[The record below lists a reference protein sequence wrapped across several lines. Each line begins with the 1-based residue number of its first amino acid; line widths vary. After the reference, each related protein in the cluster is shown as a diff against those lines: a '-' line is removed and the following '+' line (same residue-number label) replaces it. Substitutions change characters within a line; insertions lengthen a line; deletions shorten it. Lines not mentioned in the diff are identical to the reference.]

1 MTKKILIAGMVA
13 GLVLFIWESIAH
25 IVLPLGEAGVK
36 GLPNEVAVLASL
48 KDNIKAPGFYFFP
61 VGGTDQPGLTR
72 EQQQKALEKQ
82 EKMMRAGPSGIL
94 IAHPE
99 GLAGLSAANLVIQF
113 ALDLMVML
121 LAAFLLARA
130 TMLAGFGARVGF
142 VAMLGLFPTL
152 RVDLPQWNWYGF
164 PTAYTAAQFVMHL
177 VGFAAGG
184 LVLARLIGG
193 QTRADRD
200 R

>member
-1 MTKKILIAGMVA
+1 MTRKILVAGMVA
-13 GLVLFIWESIAH
+13 GLVLFLWESVAH
-25 IVLPLGEAGVK
+25 MVLPLGEAGVK
-36 GLPNEVAVLASL
+36 ALPNEAAVLAAL

-61 VGGTDQPGLTR
+61 AGGIDQPGMTK
-72 EQQQKALEKQ
+72 EQQQKAFENQ
-82 EKMMRAGPSGIL
+82 ARMMRAGPSGIM
-94 IAHPE
+94 IVHPE
-99 GLAGLSAANLVIQF
+99 GLAGISAANLVTQF
-113 ALDLMVML
+113 ASDVIVML

-142 VAMLGLFPTL
+142 VAMLGLIPTL

-164 PTAYTAAQFVMHL
+164 PAAYTTAQLVMHL

>member
-1 MTKKILIAGMVA
+1 
-13 GLVLFIWESIAH
+13 
-25 IVLPLGEAGVK
+25 
-36 GLPNEVAVLASL
+36 
-48 KDNIKAPGFYFFP
+48 
-61 VGGTDQPGLTR
+61 
-72 EQQQKALEKQ
+72 
-82 EKMMRAGPSGIL
+82 
-94 IAHPE
+94 
-99 GLAGLSAANLVIQF
+99 
-113 ALDLMVML
+113 ML

-142 VAMLGLFPTL
+142 VAMLGLIPTL

-164 PTAYTAAQFVMHL
+164 PTAYTAAQLVMHL

-200 R
+200 G

>member
-1 MTKKILIAGMVA
+1 MTRKILVAGMVA
-13 GLVLFIWESIAH
+13 GLVLFLWESVAH
-25 IVLPLGEAGVK
+25 MVLPLGEAGVK
-36 GLPNEVAVLASL
+36 ALPNEATVLAAL

-61 VGGTDQPGLTR
+61 AGGIDQPGMTK
-72 EQQQKALEKQ
+72 EQQQKAFENQ
-82 EKMMRAGPSGIL
+82 ARMMRAGPSGIM
-94 IAHPE
+94 IVHPE
-99 GLAGLSAANLVIQF
+99 GLAGISAANLVTQF
-113 ALDLMVML
+113 ASDVIVML

-142 VAMLGLFPTL
+142 VAMLGLIPTL
-152 RVDLPQWNWYGF
+152 RVDLPQWNWNGF
-164 PTAYTAAQFVMHL
+164 PAAYTAAQLVMHL